1 MDFSHALQS
10 EEQRRLAAKLRRVGL
25 VVAPL
30 VAATALLVAPDNMA
44 PRAAAL
50 AALLGATLVLWL
62 TEAMPIGVTAVAAP
76 AVGVVAGIADPTTM
90 FAPFAHPTVWLLLGL
105 NLLAYAS
112 EWRRLDRVF
121 VMRFF
126 SERRTTLRELT
137 TNIAVA
143 SFALSAW
150 MPNRGVVAM
159 MTTVVQGHHQRFG
172 DRFRR
177 LGLSSVAF
185 AALLGGLMLPIGA
198 PANLIT
204 LAALVQYDGREL
216 PLLYWTLVAVPLA
229 VMLMAGWLLVI
240 RRVHGVDGET
250 IVHGDV
256 RMAERWVEG
265 RRRRPPTT
273 QMLRVPDNPL
283 LALELDRAQ
292 LSVAVVIVAM
302 LVLFAVPGLAR
313 LVLDPTTATRVAA
326 FLPPMPIALLASA
339 LLYVLPAAQPDAG
352 HATPEPVAEWGATS
366 HVDWQVLLV
375 VGSGLALGQ
384 QTMDTGLSQWLG
396 DLVVRGSGVH
406 SELGL
411 TFLLT
416 AFTLC
421 VTQIASSAVTS
432 AICAPLA
439 IVTAQQV
446 AVSPVAPCLAVGL
459 AASFGVLL
467 PMSDECNQFIYSTGA
482 FRREQLLQRGAVA
495 TVAALLLIP
504 PVVVVAARILA
515 V

>member
-1 MDFSHALQS
+1 MDLGHALQS
-10 EEQRRLAAKLRRVGL
+10 EEQRRLAARLRRVGFL
-25 VVAPL
+25 AAPL
-30 VAATALLVAPDNMA
+30 VAGAALLIAPDNMA

-76 AVGVVAGIADPTTM
+76 AIGVVAGIADATTM

-105 NLLAYAS
+105 NLLAHAS
-112 EWRRLDRVF
+112 EWRRLDRAF
-121 VMRFF
+121 ANRFF

-150 MPNRGVVAM
+150 MPNRSVVAL
-159 MTTVVQGHHQRFG
+159 MTSVVQGHHQRFG

-185 AALLGGLMLPIGA
+185 AALLGGLVLPIGA
-198 PANLIT
+198 PANLIA
-204 LAALVQYDGREL
+204 LSALVQYDGRQL

-229 VMLMAGWLLVI
+229 IVLMAGWLLVI
-240 RRVHGVDGET
+240 RRVHNIDGHE

-256 RMAERWVEG
+256 LVTEPWSPS

-273 QMLRVPDNPL
+273 QMLRVPENPV

-292 LSVAVVIVAM
+292 LSVAVVIVGM
-302 LVLFAVPGLAR
+302 LGLFAVPGLAR
-313 LVLDPTTATRVAA
+313 LVLDPTSATRVAA

-339 LLYVLPAAQPDAG
+339 LLYVLPAAQPDAA
-352 HATPEPVAEWGATS
+352 HPTSEPVAEWAAAS
-366 HVDWQVLLV
+366 RVDWQVLLV
-375 VGSGLALGQ
+375 VGCGLALGQ

-396 DLVVRGSGVH
+396 DLVVRGFGVH

-411 TFLLT
+411 TVLLT
-416 AFTLC
+416 AFTLV
-421 VTQIASSAVTS
+421 VTQITSGAVTS

-446 AVSPVAPCLAVGL
+446 AISPVAPCLAVGL

-467 PMSDECNQFIYSTGA
+467 PMSDESNQVIYTTGA

-495 TVAALLLIP
+495 MGAALLLIP
-504 PVVVVAARILA
+504 PTVVVAARILG